1 MSGAAEGVAGL
12 ALSAVSVAAL
22 FTTCVD
28 CFNIVVSAREIDRD
42 YELLCTELSLQKLR
56 LFLWGE
62 SVGLAS
68 RESGSA
74 ICLEDVVG
82 LGRTF

>member
-12 ALSAVSVAAL
+12 ALSAISVAAL
-22 FTTCVD
+22 FTTCID
-28 CFNIVVSAREIDRD
+28 CFNIIVNARDFSVD

-68 RESGSA
+68 RQG
-74 ICLEDVVG
+74 
-82 LGRTF
+82 TFQTPFILLLLT